1 MPKSRSY
8 KEDLLKALQ
17 DDEEAAAYL
26 DAALEADDYA
36 AFLVALRNVAEAQEG
51 VAVLSQK
58 TGLNRESLY
67 RTLSEK
73 GNPVLS
79 SLTKVLQAL
88 GYRLSVTRMVQ
99 TAQHISTT

>member
-17 DDEEAAAYL
+17 DDEAAAYL

-88 GYRLSVTRMVQ
+88 GYRLSITQMAE
-99 TAQHISTT
+99 TAQDISTT

>member
-8 KEDLLKALQ
+8 KEDLLNALQ
-17 DDEEAAAYL
+17 DDAEAASYL

-36 AFLVALRNVAEAQEG
+36 AFLVALRNVAEARQG
-51 VAVLSQK
+51 ITILSQK

-67 RTLSEK
+67 RTLSDK

-88 GYRLSVTRMVQ
+88 GYRLSITRTGTDV
-99 TAQHISTT
+99 STI

>member
-8 KEDLLKALQ
+8 KEDLLNALQ
-17 DDEEAAAYL
+17 DDAEAAAYL
-26 DAALEADDYA
+26 NAALEADDYA
-36 AFLVALRNVAEAQEG
+36 AFLVALRNVAEARQG
-51 VAVLSQK
+51 ITTLSQK

-67 RTLSEK
+67 RTLSDK

-88 GYRLSVTRMVQ
+88 GYRLSITR
-99 TAQHISTT
+99 TGTDISTI

>member
-17 DDEEAAAYL
+17 DDKEAAAYL

-88 GYRLSVTRMVQ
+88 GYRLSITHMAE
-99 TAQHISTT
+99 TAQDISTT

>member
-8 KEDLLKALQ
+8 KRDLLKALQ

-88 GYRLSVTRMVQ
+88 GYRLSITRMAEA
-99 TAQHISTT
+99 AQDISTT